1 MEMDSADADWYLG
14 RNAVDRSGRMIGSI
28 SQAFVDDRTGRVD
41 WISVSTGLFGP
52 RDNYAPLVGSRIQG
66 SDVVLPI
73 DREVVKGSPNSVTTD
88 HLTDE
93 ERTALT
99 TYYQAVLAMTDGEP
113 SIVDPPEPSRA
124 TPSTSVDPGAPRSAS
139 Q

>member
-1 MEMDSADADWYLG
+1 MDSADADWYLG
-14 RNAVDRSGRMIGSI
+14 RNVLDRSDRIIGTI
-28 SQAFVDDRTGRVD
+28 SQVFMDDRTGRVD

-66 SDVVLPI
+66 GDVVLPI

-88 HLTDE
+88 RLTDE

-99 TYYQAVLAMTDGEP
+99 TYYQAVLAMTDAEP
-113 SIVDPPEPSRA
+113 SIVDPPEPS
-124 TPSTSVDPGAPRSAS
+124 
-139 Q
+139 

>member
-1 MEMDSADADWYLG
+1 MDSADAHWYLG
-14 RNAVDRSGRMIGSI
+14 RNVLDRSGRIIGSI
-28 SQAFVDDRTGRVD
+28 SQVFMDDRAGRVD

-66 SDVVLPI
+66 DDVVLPI

-93 ERTALT
+93 ERSALSA
-99 TYYQAVLAMTDGEP
+99 YYQPVLAMADPEHV
-113 SIVDPPEPSRA
+113 ILEPPE
-124 TPSTSVDPGAPRSAS
+124 RS
-139 Q
+139 

>member
-1 MEMDSADADWYLG
+1 MDSADADWYLG
-14 RNAVDRSGRMIGSI
+14 RNVLDRSGRIIGSI
-28 SQAFVDDRTGRVD
+28 SQVFMDDRAGGVD

-66 SDVVLPI
+66 DDVVLPI

-93 ERTALT
+93 ELAALT
-99 TYYQAVLAMTDGEP
+99 TYYQAVLAMTDGEHW
-113 SIVDPPEPSRA
+113 IVDPPEPSRA
-124 TPSTSVDPGAPRSAS
+124 SPSTSVEPGAPRSARD
-139 Q
+139 